1 MDLHCPACGAAL
13 PALPDALRAPLDLV
27 CSECGHRL
35 RARPGPATE
44 GGESAGARSPGVST
58 LFQPGLALG
67 TEERAAPG
75 RIDRYE
81 IVSRLG
87 RGSMGEV
94 FLAHDPNTDRRVALK
109 LIAAPA
115 AEEEAGGDARTRF
128 LLEARAAGRLHH
140 PGIVVLYDA
149 DTEAASGR
157 PYLVME
163 WVAGRSLAAIL
174 RETKPLPWRRA
185 VEIAARVAAALA
197 HAHERGIVHRDVKP
211 ANVLIGEDDTV
222 KVSDFGIA
230 KFVAE
235 SHTLAGQLLG
245 TPNYMSPEQVR
256 GDAVDGRSDLFAV
269 GAILYEMLSG
279 EAPFHADSIAGT
291 TYKIAFVEPSPL
303 PPTGEEPPAGLE
315 AIVRRALDK
324 RPEAR
329 FQTGRELA
337 DALEALLGASAPGAA
352 APSAA
357 ETAPAGA
364 ARSPAPAGPAPRR
377 LATSALARRAG
388 LLAAALLLVGAAA
401 FWLAGLAGGPGETAA
416 KGDGGTAAAAG
427 RSAAAPGAAPAPSPA
442 RPAAAMATLELR
454 HANRLRNASITVRVD
469 GATAWTSPLNVPRR
483 FLDRFSGDEV
493 RASIPVAAGVRR
505 IEIRIVHR
513 GAGIDSRGE
522 LRSRFEAGRTRRL
535 RVVLL
540 PYVPNLRLEWEP

>member
-1 MDLHCPACGAAL
+1 VRPSA
-13 PALPDALRAPLDLV
+13 
-27 CSECGHRL
+27 
-35 RARPGPATE
+35 ARPAEPGTE

-58 LFQPGLALG
+58 IFQPGLAFG
-67 TEERAAPG
+67 GEERAAPE

-94 FLAHDPNTDRRVALK
+94 YLAHDPNTDRRVALK

-115 AEEEAGGDARTRF
+115 AEEEEAGGDARTRF

-140 PGIVVLYDA
+140 PGIVVLHDA
-149 DTEAASGR
+149 DTDAASGR

-211 ANVLIGEDDTV
+211 ANVLVGEDGAV

-245 TPNYMSPEQVR
+245 TPDYMSPEQVR

-269 GAILYEMLSG
+269 GAILHEMLSG
-279 EAPFHADSIAGT
+279 EAPFHADSIAGIT
-291 TYKIAFVEPSPL
+291 HRIAFVEPRPL
-303 PPTGEEPPAGLE
+303 PRAGEELPVELE
-315 AIVRRALDK
+315 AVVRRALDK
-324 RPEAR
+324 NPEAR

-337 DALEALLGASAPGAA
+337 AALEALLGAPAAGGVTGTPGSVPLAA
-352 APSAA
+352 A
-357 ETAPAGA
+357 
-364 ARSPAPAGPAPRR
+364 ARPDRR
-377 LATSALARRAG
+377 RVATSALARRAG
-388 LLAAALLLVGAAA
+388 LLAAALLLIGAAA
-401 FWLAGLAGGPGETAA
+401 FWLAGVAGGPAA
-416 KGDGGTAAAAG
+416 PVAAGDGATAPAG
-427 RSAAAPGAAPAPSPA
+427 GPAAPAPGTTRAASPA
-442 RPAAAMATLELR
+442 PSASATATLELR

-469 GATAWTSPLNVPRR
+469 GTTAWSSPLHVRR
-483 FLDRFSGDEV
+483 GFLDRFSGDEV
-493 RASIPVAAGVRR
+493 RASIPVAPGVRR

-540 PYVPNLRLEWEP
+540 PYATSLRLEWEP